1 MRKLN
6 KTFRIIAGKFL
17 AIAKDFSATK
27 RQFSR
32 YKWTMRIPTFFTF
45 FSCTMIALLQI
56 ELIKTLKRRAF
67 WVSLG
72 LFLLFFLPLMIA
84 AFGRG
89 GSIEINN
96 QKLVS
101 IALPQGWG
109 LMLDL
114 QGLDIASM
122 SRLFLPVM
130 VCIFIGSEF
139 VFKTSRQNIIDG
151 LSREQFFLAKVIY
164 VLFMAVIFFVLYLV
178 LVFTFGYLLID
189 RSQITDAIVRG
200 VDVQMMG
207 AFFVMLIGTGLL
219 AMLFGIA
226 SRNTG
231 TAIGLFFFYST
242 VVEQIAPNLL
252 RLKESLR
259 PIAEYFNYLPI
270 HIFREIV
277 KPGRYDTEALSA
289 KFAQM
294 QGASATPDMTT
305 QTVWICALVY
315 LVVLS
320 GASYL
325 LLKKTD
331 L

>member
-1 MRKLN
+1 
-6 KTFRIIAGKFL
+6 
-17 AIAKDFSATK
+17 
-27 RQFSR
+27 
-32 YKWTMRIPTFFTF
+32 
-45 FSCTMIALLQI
+45 MIALLQI

-72 LFLLFFLPLMIA
+72 LFLLFFLPIMTA

-89 GSIEINN
+89 GSIQING
-96 QKLVS
+96 QKYIS

-122 SRLFLPVM
+122 SQLFLPVM

-151 LSREQFFLAKVIY
+151 LTREQFFFAKLVYVAFMSLVFFVIY
-164 VLFMAVIFFVLYLV
+164 FV
-178 LVFTFGYLLID
+178 LVFTFGYVLID
-189 RSQITDAIVRG
+189 RSQITEAIVRG
-200 VDVQMMG
+200 VDLQMMG
-207 AFFVMLIGTGLL
+207 AFLVMLMGIGLL

-242 VVEQIAPNLL
+242 VIEQIAPNLL

-259 PIAEYFNYLPI
+259 PLADYFNYLPM
-270 HIFREIV
+270 HIFREII

-289 KFAQM
+289 KMAQM

-305 QTVWICALVY
+305 QTVWICALIY
-315 LVVLS
+315 VVALS